1 MLFEEE
7 ENRMKKVDDFLE
19 NQKGT
24 SIVLKEDEYGL
35 PKEKVIRTTY
45 KDNIDLLYYTD
56 CQIVGYTSGKYGKNP
71 WLLITIQILFIHMMI
86 MCMG

>member
-35 PKEKVIRTTY
+35 PKEK
-45 KDNIDLLYYTD
+45 
-56 CQIVGYTSGKYGKNP
+56 
-71 WLLITIQILFIHMMI
+71 
-86 MCMG
+86 